1 MESPESVVLWDRNL
15 SSLEADKTAHSPN
28 FSILNRAKKDSKEGK
43 TTKERKNERQEE
55 KERKTQRER
64 EGGRK
69 ERTRHSAFTK
79 KKNLFNCLIPTEMKF
94 QTQPFITLLAPI
106 LGQNWGHNLSSAR
119 TSWQSRAK
127 KYHKVTPCNQ
137 TLHKR
142 FREEKDRMA
151 TASDQEETAMN
162 SMERKTFVGIFWS
175 MYNELGWESM

>member
-1 MESPESVVLWDRNL
+1 MKDR
-15 SSLEADKTAHSPN
+15 
-28 FSILNRAKKDSKEGK
+28 KKK
-43 TTKERKNERQEE
+43 KERHRERG
-55 KERKTQRER
+55 R
-64 EGGRK
+64 EGGKK
-69 ERTRHSAFTK
+69 EPGIVPLQ